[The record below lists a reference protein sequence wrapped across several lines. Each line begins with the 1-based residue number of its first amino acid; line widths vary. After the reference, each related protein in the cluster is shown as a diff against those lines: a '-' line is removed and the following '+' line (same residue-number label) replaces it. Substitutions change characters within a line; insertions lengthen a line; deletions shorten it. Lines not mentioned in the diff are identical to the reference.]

1 MTVMARRSSTTARVS
16 RNARSAVGRWVDST
30 ASTASANAMSVAIGT
45 AHPSR
50 FSGRPA
56 ARLMAMKIAAG
67 TTIPPTAAAIGR
79 AARRGSRRSP
89 ATNSR
94 LSSNPTTKKKMA
106 SSPSAAHPETGRRRW
121 SDSGP
126 TANSDI
132 ARYACIHG
140 EFAHTN
146 AAPAATSSRIPPT
159 VSLRRI
165 SEKRCVSDHEPR
177 VSSRLGVS
185 IAESLVI
192 LGDIRI
198 RLPGRPLYGIF
209 TCGAPGSLVGSR
221 TAGDDFRTAAGVATW
236 RCNRGSVQF
245 GAAKE
250 FPVVTLN
257 SNALD
262 AVRLLATRRL
272 PGLVVTDTAGIP
284 VTILPA
290 SQVVRLLV
298 PPYVQEDPS
307 LAGVLSE
314 SMADRVADKLGGK
327 TVGEVLPKPPPDMA
341 TVKSDDTIVE
351 VAAIMARSRSPLVAV
366 MSGEGLVGV
375 ITAARILEVA
385 LAH

>member
-1 MTVMARRSSTTARVS
+1 VRAE
-16 RNARSAVGRWVDST
+16 
-30 ASTASANAMSVAIGT
+30 
-45 AHPSR
+45 
-50 FSGRPA
+50 
-56 ARLMAMKIAAG
+56 KIA
-67 TTIPPTAAAIGR
+67 
-79 AARRGSRRSP
+79 
-89 ATNSR
+89 
-94 LSSNPTTKKKMA
+94 
-106 SSPSAAHPETGRRRW
+106 E
-121 SDSGP
+121 
-126 TANSDI
+126 
-132 ARYACIHG
+132 
-140 EFAHTN
+140 
-146 AAPAATSSRIPPT
+146 
-159 VSLRRI
+159 
-165 SEKRCVSDHEPR
+165 
-177 VSSRLGVS
+177 
-185 IAESLVI
+185 
-192 LGDIRI
+192 
-198 RLPGRPLYGIF
+198 
-209 TCGAPGSLVGSR
+209 
-221 TAGDDFRTAAGVATW
+221 
-236 RCNRGSVQF
+236 
-245 GAAKE
+245 E